1 MVVAI
6 SSVEVAIATA
16 SQRPAFENMMQLYTH
31 DFSEQWR
38 DRATGE
44 VDEQGRFP
52 EYPLDPY
59 WRDEDHVPLLLR
71 VNSRI
76 VGFALLNRHNHT
88 DRPLDRNMA
97 EFFILRKHR
106 RSGAGTAAAQ
116 AIFSRYP
123 GVWEAAV
130 ARRNVGG
137 LAFWHKAI
145 GEHPLVQEVEEI
157 DVATPA
163 WNGPVMRFRI
173 GQ

>member
-1 MVVAI
+1 M
-6 SSVEVAIATA
+6 
-16 SQRPAFENMMQLYTH
+16 
-31 DFSEQWR
+31 
-38 DRATGE
+38 
-44 VDEQGRFP
+44 
-52 EYPLDPY
+52 
-59 WRDEDHVPLLLR
+59 PLLLR
-71 VNSRI
+71 VNSNI

-106 RSGAGTAAAQ
+106 RGGAGTAAAQ

-130 ARRNVGG
+130 ARRNVAG

-145 GEHPLVQEVEEI
+145 GEHPLVQDVEEI
-157 DVATPA
+157 NVATPA

-173 GQ
+173 G